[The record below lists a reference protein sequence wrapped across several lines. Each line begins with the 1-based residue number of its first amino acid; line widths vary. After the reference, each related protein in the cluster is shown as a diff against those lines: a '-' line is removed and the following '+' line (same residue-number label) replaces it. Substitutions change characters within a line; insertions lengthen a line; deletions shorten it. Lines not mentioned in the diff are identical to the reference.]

1 MEKEKYRVKAKETV
15 DSIFNQI
22 EELENKRQDVS
33 QSMKAQYDEQIA
45 ALKAKY
51 ADLENQYKEL
61 ELSSGQ
67 AWQDT
72 KEKFSESADYFK
84 AGLAKIAEILE
95 SDQRKHKGENS

>member
-22 EELENKRQDVS
+22 EELEDKRQDVS

-72 KEKFSESADYFK
+72 REKFSESADYFK

-95 SDQRKHKGENS
+95 SDQRKQKGENS

>member
-1 MEKEKYRVKAKETV
+1 MEKEKFRKKAKETV
-15 DSIFNQI
+15 DDIFNRI
-22 EELENKRQDVS
+22 EKLEQKRNHVS
-33 QSMKAQYDEQIA
+33 SSMKAKYDEQIA

-51 ADLENQYKEL
+51 TEMENQYKEL

-84 AGLAKIAEILE
+84 AGLAKIGEIFE
-95 SDQRKHKGENS
+95 ADERKNKA